1 MNKTGLYPVRKA
13 SRKGLFLIIRK
24 GIKKQGYKNSKR
36 KGYDMGN
43 QQREKE
49 DCSIFIN
56 LPSWVF
62 EVLDFAAP
70 GCTDEDKMRLT
81 IRLACENVLQGT
93 GGPFGAAIFHQPGN
107 RLVAVGVNSVE
118 RLQNAILHAEVMAIM
133 LAEARLKSYSLRAKG
148 SSYHELITS
157 CEPCAMCLGAAL
169 WSGARRIVCGAGRE
183 DASGLGFEEG
193 PVFPESYRYLE
204 ARGIEIVHGVLADE
218 ARAVFD
224 LYRQQQGLI
233 YNA

>member
-1 MNKTGLYPVRKA
+1 ME
-13 SRKGLFLIIRK
+13 
-24 GIKKQGYKNSKR
+24 
-36 KGYDMGN
+36 N
-43 QQREKE
+43 QQRERKP
-49 DCSIFIN
+49 CSVFID
-56 LPSWVF
+56 LPTWVY
-62 EVLDFAAP
+62 EWLAASGP
-70 GCTDEDKMRLT
+70 CRTDEDKMRLV
-81 IRLACENVLQGT
+81 IRLARENVLQRT
-93 GGPFGAAIFHQPGN
+93 GGPFAAAVFHQPDN
-107 RLVAVGVNSVE
+107 QLVAVGVNSVE

-133 LAEARLKSYSLRAKG
+133 LAEARLHAYSLRGSG

-204 ARGIEIVHGVLADE
+204 DRGIEIVHGMLARE

>member
-1 MNKTGLYPVRKA
+1 
-13 SRKGLFLIIRK
+13 
-24 GIKKQGYKNSKR
+24 
-36 KGYDMGN
+36 MGN
-43 QQREKE
+43 QRREKE
-49 DCSIFIN
+49 ACSIFID
-56 LPSWVF
+56 LPSWVY
-62 EVLDFAAP
+62 EVLGTSAP
-70 GCTDEDKMRLT
+70 CSTDEDKMRLA
-81 IRLACENVLQGT
+81 IRLARENVLQGT
-93 GGPFGAAIFHQPGN
+93 GWPFGAAIFHQPGN
-107 RLVAVGVNSVE
+107 HLVAVGINSVE

-133 LAEARLKSYSLRAKG
+133 LAEAHLHSYSLRTKG
-148 SSYHELITS
+148 SSYHELITT

-193 PVFPESYRYLE
+193 PVFPESYLYLE
-204 ARGIEIVHGVLADE
+204 ARGIEIVHGILADE

>member
-1 MNKTGLYPVRKA
+1 ME
-13 SRKGLFLIIRK
+13 
-24 GIKKQGYKNSKR
+24 
-36 KGYDMGN
+36 N
-43 QQREKE
+43 QQRERKP
-49 DCSIFIN
+49 CSVFID
-56 LPSWVF
+56 LPTWVY
-62 EVLDFAAP
+62 EWLAASAP
-70 GCTDEDKMRLT
+70 CRTDEDKMRLV
-81 IRLACENVLQGT
+81 IRLARDNVLRGT
-93 GGPFGAAIFHQPGN
+93 GGPFAAAVFHQPGN
-107 RLVAVGVNSVE
+107 QLVAVGVNSVE

-133 LAEARLKSYSLRAKG
+133 LAEARLHSYSLRGSG

-193 PVFPESYRYLE
+193 PVFPESYHYLE
-204 ARGIEIVHGVLADE
+204 DRGIEIVHGMLARE